1 MIRAI
6 PAAALLAFGL
16 ALSGCDAYRA
26 PALSVASAE
35 AIERT
40 PDGVSILFTLDAQN
54 DNDTQLPLR
63 EVEYRVDLNGRQ
75 IFSGTRSAEATLRRH
90 GIQQIKLP
98 ASAPITSDT
107 ADLQGPGRYIIAG
120 TLYYITPG
128 QLAETLFDAGVRKP
142 SVSFT
147 FSGDIDLSKA
157 TFVQPA
163 SASTQPAPQ
172 TESAP
177 AAAVPANE

>member
-1 MIRAI
+1 MIRAL
-6 PAAALLAFGL
+6 PATALLAFGL
-16 ALSGCDAYRA
+16 SLTGCDAYRA

-63 EVEYRVDLNGRQ
+63 EVEYRVDLDGRQ

-107 ADLQGPGRYIIAG
+107 ADLQGPGRYTIAG

-142 SVSFT
+142 SVSFS

-157 TFVQPA
+157 VFVQP
-163 SASTQPAPQ
+163 
-172 TESAP
+172 SAP
-177 AAAVPANE
+177 AAAVEPTSSSEPTPQ